1 MQINRD
7 KKIMELNKQVK
18 IINVVEQNKEEL
30 VILLIKL
37 YNGENTMQVLQM
49 IEVKH
54 KNILL
59 NKQRKMLEYQRK
71 V

>member
-7 KKIMELNKQVK
+7 KKIMEPNRQGK
-18 IINVVEQNKEEL
+18 IINVVERNKEEL

-49 IEVKH
+49 IEAKH

-59 NKQRKMLEYQRK
+59 NKQQKMSEYQKK

>member
-7 KKIMELNKQVK
+7 KKIMEPNRQGK
-18 IINVVEQNKEEL
+18 IINVVERNKEEL

-37 YNGENTMQVLQM
+37 YNGENIMQVLQM
-49 IEVKH
+49 IEAKH

-59 NKQRKMLEYQRK
+59 NKQQKMSEYQKK

>member
-7 KKIMELNKQVK
+7 KKIMKPNRQGK
-18 IINVVEQNKEEL
+18 IINVVERNKEEL

-49 IEVKH
+49 IEAKH
-54 KNILL
+54 KSILL
-59 NKQRKMLEYQRK
+59 NKQQKMSEYPKK